1 MYCIALRLN
10 TIKYQLYIPA
20 LIVAVGIMICSL
32 ATLSISISLPKPIRI
47 PHLDKFV
54 HILMYLGFALTL
66 AWANIKNQIRTLPN
80 ALTTIAIAT
89 VYGGVIE
96 LLQKYYFPPRTGEW
110 LDWVADILGATI
122 GSIII
127 ILFYKRNRK

>member
-1 MYCIALRLN
+1 
-10 TIKYQLYIPA
+10 
-20 LIVAVGIMICSL
+20 
-32 ATLSISISLPKPIRI
+32 
-47 PHLDKFV
+47 
-54 HILMYLGFALTL
+54 MYLGFALTL

-127 ILFYKRNRK
+127 FLFYKRNRK

>member
-1 MYCIALRLN
+1 MRLN

-32 ATLSISISLPKPIRI
+32 ATPSISISLPKPIRI

-66 AWANIKNQIRTLPN
+66 AWANIKNHIRTLPN